1 MLYPL
6 SCEICSGCPAD
17 PKGRIT
23 NDSFF
28 KLRQKPELM
37 LPPAEIPAQFER
49 MIGSFEEMIV
59 CRAGTGK
66 CTIDEVSELLSKT
79 KSYGIGCCV
88 LPNRLVNNID
98 FDGVVLSYD
107 EFFFASENAP
117 HLFSGGIIIVFDD
130 DLEENRTVYRLIE
143 KNELRRYRRVLF
155 CNESKVITSS
165 GKSIKD
171 CIDGYS
177 FQISQL

>member
-1 MLYPL
+1 V
-6 SCEICSGCPAD
+6 
-17 PKGRIT
+17 
-23 NDSFF
+23 
-28 KLRQKPELM
+28 

-49 MIGSFEEMIV
+49 MIGSFKEMIV
-59 CRAGTGK
+59 CRTGTGK

-79 KSYGIGCCV
+79 KSYGLGCCV
-88 LPNRLVNNID
+88 LPNRLVNSID
-98 FDGVVLSYD
+98 FDGVVLNYD

-117 HLFSGGIIIVFDD
+117 HLFSGGTIVVFDD

-143 KNELRRYRRVLF
+143 KDGLRMYRRVLF

-165 GKSIKD
+165 GKALSD
-171 CIDGYS
+171 FSDGYS